1 MTAKGAL
8 ESAETKFVEQYLTNN
23 ASAVASFCNSIPV
36 CALIPELDKFPKTLK
51 ETILFQLSPQRVQE
65 LFQSDLAAARPIL
78 ATLKPEQIILGLQVL
93 SNSSQAEVLK
103 DLPSPLRIEVKNLMH
118 YPPDSAGALMKPVA
132 LRVNHAETVQAAA
145 VRLKNLGQRKLLHL
159 HVTDLNGKYLG
170 RVSVHDLLISPDDL
184 PLGELIESGAVSV
197 NEMMNLEDMAEVI
210 EKKWLTSVPVVDR
223 ENILLGIIHY
233 EDILGLIQ
241 KDSALELQKMW
252 GGSGDEQALSKPFY
266 ATKKR
271 LPWLCINLLT
281 TFVAASVVAIFE
293 GVIAQVTALAVLLPV
308 VAGQS
313 GNTGAQ
319 AQAVTLRGLVLREI
333 KLRNKWQMLRKELRV
348 GLINGL
354 AIGAL
359 VGISVAFWGNS
370 IALGLVIAGAMVLS
384 MVAASASGT
393 LIPMI
398 LVALGQDPATSSSI
412 ILTTITDVVGFFSF
426 LGLAYLALSYL
437 PVGVS

>member
-1 MTAKGAL
+1 MNVERTL
-8 ESAETKFVEQYLTNN
+8 ESAESAFLEHYLTSNP
-23 ASAVASFCNSIPV
+23 SRVASFCNSV
-36 CALIPELDKFPKTLK
+36 SVSELVQNLDRFSKRLK
-51 ETILFQLSPQRVQE
+51 EAIASQLSPQHVQE
-65 LFQSDLAAARPIL
+65 LFLNHVQLARQVSVIL
-78 ATLKPEQIILGLQVL
+78 RPEQVVSGLQVL
-93 SNSSQAEVLK
+93 GMERQEAVLK
-103 DLPSPLRIEVKNLMH
+103 DLPSRIRIEVKNLMH
-118 YPPDSAGALMKPVA
+118 YPPDSAGALMKPVVLA
-132 LRVNHAETVQAAA
+132 VNHTDTVQAAA
-145 VRLKNLGQRKLLHL
+145 VKLKNLKQRKLLHL
-159 HVTDLNGKYLG
+159 HVTDLAGKYMG
-170 RVSVHDLLISPDDL
+170 RVSVHDLLISSEDL
-184 PLGELIESGAVSV
+184 PLGELIEPGVVSV
-197 NEMMNLEDMAEVI
+197 HEMMSLEDIAEIV
-210 EKKWLTSVPVVDR
+210 EKKWLISVPVVDR
-223 ENILLGIIHY
+223 ENLLLGIIHY
-233 EDILGLIQ
+233 ADILDLVQ

-266 ATKKR
+266 AMKKR

-333 KLRNKWQMLRKELRV
+333 KLRNKWQMLKKELGV

-370 IALGLVIAGAMVLS
+370 IALGLVIAAAMVLS

-437 PVGVS
+437 PAGVT